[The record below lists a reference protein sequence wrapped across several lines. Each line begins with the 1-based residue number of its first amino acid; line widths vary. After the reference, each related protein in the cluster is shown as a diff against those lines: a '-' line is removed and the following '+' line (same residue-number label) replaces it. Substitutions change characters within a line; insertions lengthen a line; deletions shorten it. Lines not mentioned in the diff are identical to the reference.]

1 MEQLKSEQASLSK
14 LKRNLNSELG
24 FLIRRKSFTNDMN
37 MYQETE
43 RREMVVTNKLQQV
56 TSRLTQINK
65 IIKDSYRELATSM
78 AVIPTDTVVD
88 MSTLLNIF
96 HNNIITILAKNLIP
110 AEELAS
116 LSTKQKKIDY
126 ITKNITK
133 QAYLEAVRAAINE
146 MSGDELN
153 KAIKYIR
160 NKYNMLEDVK
170 LNSAASEKKM
180 AVKKFVYNRFV
191 KDPLKRNPIKLPRGA
206 TQKIAEFVGV
216 KAGKR
221 KTYKKR
227 SK

>member
-1 MEQLKSEQASLSK
+1 MEQLKSEQASLST
-14 LKRNLNSELG
+14 LKRNLNSQLE
-24 FLIRRKSFTNDMN
+24 FLIRRKSFTYDMN

-43 RREMVVTNKLQQV
+43 RREMVVANELQQV
-56 TSRLTQINK
+56 SSRLTQINK
-65 IIKDSYRELATSM
+65 IIKDSDRELATSM
-78 AVIPTDTVVD
+78 TVMPTDTVVD

-96 HNNIITILAKNLIP
+96 HNNIITKLAKNLIP

-116 LSTKQKKIDY
+116 LSTKQKKIDN
-126 ITKNITK
+126 ITKNIPK
-133 QAYLEAVRAAINE
+133 QAYLEAVRSAINE

-170 LNSAASEKKM
+170 LNSAVPQRKM
-180 AVKKFVYNRFV
+180 AVKRFVYNTFV
-191 KDPLKRNPIKLPRGA
+191 KDPSKRNPTKLPTRA

>member
-1 MEQLKSEQASLSK
+1 MEQLKSEQASLST
-14 LKRNLNSELG
+14 LKRNLDGQLADILRSRYYYRYGDLVDTRTRQLELSSQ
-24 FLIRRKSFTNDMN
+24 LN
-37 MYQETE
+37 
-43 RREMVVTNKLQQV
+43 QV
-56 TSRLTQINK
+56 NSRLGQINK
-65 IIKDSYRELATSM
+65 IIRDSNRELATSM

-133 QAYLEAVRAAINE
+133 QAYLEAVRSAINE

-160 NKYNMLEDVK
+160 NKYNMLKDVK

-180 AVKKFVYNRFV
+180 AVKKFVYNTFV
-191 KDPLKRNPIKLPRGA
+191 KDPSKRNPIKLPRGA

-227 SK
+227 SN

>member
-1 MEQLKSEQASLSK
+1 MEQLKSEQVSLST
-14 LKRNLNSELG
+14 LKRNLDSELSY
-24 FLIRRKSFTNDMN
+24 LMRIRIDVPEYR
-37 MYQETE
+37 E
-43 RREMVVTNKLQQV
+43 RQREVASQV
-56 TSRLTQINK
+56 KDISSRLSKINK
-65 IIKDSYRELATSM
+65 IIRDSDRELATSM
-78 AVIPTDTVVD
+78 TVMPIDTVVD

-96 HNNIITILAKNLIP
+96 HNNIITKLAKTIVPIDDLV
-110 AEELAS
+110 S

-133 QAYLEAVRAAINE
+133 QAYLEAVRSAINE

-160 NKYNMLEDVK
+160 NKYNILEDVK
-170 LNSAASEKKM
+170 LNSAASERKM
-180 AVKKFVYNRFV
+180 AVKKFVYNIFV
-191 KDPLKRNPIKLPRGA
+191 KDPSKRNPIKLPIGA
-206 TQKIAEFVGV
+206 TQKIAEFVGI